1 MNGETQPPVP
11 GNAPRFTREPIWRNL
26 LLVAVLGLL
35 VLSGYALYQRY
46 IGYAEARES
55 LSQAEQEQNSQQEA
69 FHALQIRAEGAESP
83 FQMEQI
89 ARNELGMVRPG
100 ETVFRLSPELLIST
114 TPSEPA
120 ALIPQRQGIPG
131 WLERA
136 WQDITGFF
144 RSLLR

>member
-1 MNGETQPPVP
+1 MSGETQPPVP
-11 GNAPRFTREPIWRNL
+11 ASAPRFARVPIWRNL
-26 LLVAVLGLL
+26 LLVALLGLL

-46 IGYAEARES
+46 TDYAEARES
-55 LSQAEQEQNSQQEA
+55 LSQAESEQNAQEEA
-69 FHALQIRAEGAESP
+69 FHDLQIRAEGAESP

-100 ETVFRLSPELLIST
+100 ETVFRLSPELLSST
-114 TPSEPA
+114 TPSETA
-120 ALIPQRQGIPG
+120 TSIPQRQGILG

-136 WQDITGFF
+136 WQVVADFF